1 MLNNA
6 PKEVNRQGNQ
16 GNEFQS
22 IVELIVCFSNIR
34 TLNPKGFLLQH
45 SKYTDI
51 GDKLL
56 LNYFLFT
63 EFNCILV
70 PLILQIYKKDY
81 GETF

>member
-1 MLNNA
+1 MWFVVLVNFKYVGSNILWELEYVGRLDVVMLNNA

-51 GDKLL
+51 GDK
-56 LNYFLFT
+56 
-63 EFNCILV
+63 
-70 PLILQIYKKDY
+70 
-81 GETF
+81 